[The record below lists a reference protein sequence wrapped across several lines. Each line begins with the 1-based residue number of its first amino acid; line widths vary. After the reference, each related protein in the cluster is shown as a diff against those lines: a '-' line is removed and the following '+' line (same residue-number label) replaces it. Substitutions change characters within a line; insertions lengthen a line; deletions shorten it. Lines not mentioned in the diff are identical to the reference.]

1 MLPIL
6 QTLLRALARVV
17 ASESG
22 ELLSTRRKYH
32 LLQSELYRRLDREAG
47 RTR

>member
-6 QTLLRALARVV
+6 QTLLRALARAV

-32 LLQSELYRRLDREAG
+32 LLQSELYRKLDRESRQA
-47 RTR
+47 R